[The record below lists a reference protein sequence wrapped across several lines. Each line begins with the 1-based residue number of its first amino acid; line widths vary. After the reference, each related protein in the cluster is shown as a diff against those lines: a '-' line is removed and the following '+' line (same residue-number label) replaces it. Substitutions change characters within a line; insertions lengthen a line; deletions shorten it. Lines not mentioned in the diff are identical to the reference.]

1 MKVVCRKCLLA
12 EMNLQEVYQSVREYV
27 EALPPDKKA
36 DEAEYARRLEICKG
50 CENLAD
56 GMCVKCGCYVEAR
69 AAKKNADCP
78 DEMDKWLL

>member
-1 MKVVCRKCLLA
+1 MKIVCRKCLLA
-12 EMNLQEVYQSVREYV
+12 EMDLQEVYQSVREYV

-36 DEAEYARRLEICKG
+36 DDKEYARRLEICKG

-78 DEMDKWLL
+78 DEKDKWK